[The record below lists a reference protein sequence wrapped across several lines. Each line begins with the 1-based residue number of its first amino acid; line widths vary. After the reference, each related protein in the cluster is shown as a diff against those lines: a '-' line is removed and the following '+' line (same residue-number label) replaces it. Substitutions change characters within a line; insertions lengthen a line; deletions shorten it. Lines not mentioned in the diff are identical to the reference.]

1 MNTAR
6 SNNGRKAGEDHH
18 KSELSSEE
26 VELIRS
32 MYAEGFHS
40 YRALALTFEV
50 SKQCVAD
57 IVKFRRRAYG

>member
-1 MNTAR
+1 MAKPSNT
-6 SNNGRKAGEDHH
+6 GRKAGEDHH

-50 SKQCVAD
+50 SKATIQG
-57 IVKFRRRAYG
+57 IVSYRRRAYG